1 MSSSESSAPA
11 AIGLGSV
18 LAVALCT
25 LWLALVGHLDL
36 YINPRYAVF
45 TVVLAAVAV
54 PAAVAGLVVTARGH
68 AHAHDDTVDA
78 AHGHGSAQGDAH
90 GHGRRTGGAGRRT
103 RVALGWAAAAVT
115 IAVTVAM
122 LVLPPTTLSAR
133 TAQQRSVDAATLS
146 NATGSEGVALL
157 GSEAVDTSDY
167 GVKDWAALIRQTTD
181 TSALV
186 GKQVELTGFVVP
198 AGDGSFTLT
207 RFVISCCAV
216 DAQPVGL
223 GVTTSGAVPAADQWV
238 RVRGSLVAN
247 PDQSAAARFVV
258 KASSV
263 RQIAQPSDPYEY

>member
-1 MSSSESSAPA
+1 MSSSEPTAPA
-11 AIGLGSV
+11 ALGLGSV

-25 LWLALVGHLDL
+25 LWLAVVGHLDL

-54 PAAVAGLVVTARGH
+54 PAAVAGLVVVARGH
-68 AHAHDDTVDA
+68 AHAHGGTEADDL
-78 AHGHGSAQGDAH
+78 HG
-90 GHGRRTGGAGRRT
+90 GRPGGAGRRVRAVLGGT
-103 RVALGWAAAAVT
+103 AALVT
-115 IAVTVAM
+115 IGVTVAM
-122 LVLPPTTLSAR
+122 LVLPPATLSAR
-133 TAQQRSVDAATLS
+133 TARQRSVDAATLS
-146 NATGSEGVALL
+146 NATGAQGVSLL
-157 GSEAVDTSDY
+157 GSDAVDTSDY
-167 GVKDWAALIRQTTD
+167 GVKDWAALIRQSTD

-186 GKQVELTGFVVP
+186 GKRVELSGFVVP

-223 GVTTSGAVPAADQWV
+223 GVTTTDAVPDADRWV
-238 RVRGSLVAN
+238 TVRGSLVAN
-247 PDQSAAARFVV
+247 PDQSAAARIVV